1 MTKDIRLFEK
11 QPDGRLC
18 EVDRDVQGARRVS
31 RVALQ
36 IDVMWTAEEE
46 AERDAEE
53 KAEAEA
59 REKAAA
65 EDANAADPK
74 EKLRQF
80 LANNPDVVSL
90 IE

>member
-1 MTKDIRLFEK
+1 MTKDIPLFEK

-18 EVDRDVQGARRVS
+18 EVDRDVQGARRIS

-36 IDVMWTAEEE
+36 IDVLWTAEEE

-53 KAEAEA
+53 AAAQAEAEERA
-59 REKAAA
+59 KAAA
-65 EDANAADPK
+65 DAPDPK

-80 LANNPDVVSL
+80 LLDNPDVVSL